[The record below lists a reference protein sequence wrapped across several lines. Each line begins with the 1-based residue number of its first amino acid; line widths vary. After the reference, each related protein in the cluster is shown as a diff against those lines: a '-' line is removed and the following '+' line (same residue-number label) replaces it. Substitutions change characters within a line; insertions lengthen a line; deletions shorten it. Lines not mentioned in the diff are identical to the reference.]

1 MPQFKPG
8 DLVILK
14 DGDHPMKVQH
24 IGAGAQGHTTVRC
37 TWFVAGLAHQGDFRP
52 GQLRAF
58 APESRDVAN
67 PPLGS

>member
-1 MPQFKPG
+1 MSRFKPG

-14 DGDHPMKVQH
+14 DGDQPMKVQH
-24 IGAGAQGHTTVRC
+24 IGADANGHTTVHC
-37 TWFVAGLAHQGDFRP
+37 TWYVAGMTHQSDFWP